1 MDKCLLNDDEW
12 AQWVDVMSR
21 KDVSIEDKQNM
32 LVDIFD
38 DGFEDWVDGE
48 AVDHDHDHD
57 HHMDES

>member
-1 MDKCLLNDDEW
+1 
-12 AQWVDVMSR
+12 
-21 KDVSIEDKQNM
+21 M